1 MAAWRLDSDCVVIE
15 LLVSELV
22 TNALQHTEGTIRLAL
37 CFEDGLLRCEVEDTE
52 ADTASLRPGPAR
64 EYDESGRGLHLVE
77 ELACCWG
84 SARTARGKAVWFE
97 LSVRP
102 VHAAA

>member
-1 MAAWRLDSDCVVIE
+1 MAAWRLDSDRMVIE

-22 TNALQHTEGTIRLAL
+22 TNALQHTAGTVRLAL
-37 CFEDGLLRCEVEDTE
+37 RFEDDLLRCEVEDTD
-52 ADTASLRPGPAR
+52 AGTASLRPGRAR
-64 EYDESGRGLHLVE
+64 EYDETGRGLYLVE
-77 ELACCWG
+77 QLACCWG

-102 VHAAA
+102 AHAAA